1 MFSVADGTEYTKIM
15 AVRLKELLKDQEL
28 TQKELAEKLYTSQ
41 QTISKAVTGK
51 QYTRATAEAIQK
63 LYPQYQLGWLLGTT
77 DCKTESEE
85 RSFWKSAD
93 ESCRRERY
101 DALLSLINGTNYDLD
116 DGSFWREQSARLLL
130 KKKRS
135 KAQAIEVNMEWL
147 QELEEEVKAL
157 ITFQCERAIRKAEQQ
172 KTSLDE
178 SAKEGE

>member
-1 MFSVADGTEYTKIM
+1 MATGQKYTKIM
-15 AVRLKELLKDQEL
+15 ASRLKELLKDQEL

-63 LYPQYQLGWLLGTT
+63 LYPQYQLGWLLGTS
-77 DCKTESEE
+77 DFKTESEE
-85 RSFWKSAD
+85 RSFWKSVD
-93 ESCRRERY
+93 EFYRQERN
-101 DALLSLINGTNYDLD
+101 DALIALINGTNYEFD
-116 DGSFWREQSARLLL
+116 DGSFWGDQSAPLLL

-135 KAQAIEVNMEWL
+135 KAQAIEVNKEWL

-157 ITFQCERAIRKAEQQ
+157 IAFQCERAIRKAEQQ